1 MEFDSRQVLREI
13 QAVIADSESDVHRV
27 RQFSASPQA
36 AADAEKLKQSVIVL
50 KSETQLE
57 LGGPVKGSSKL
68 VLCVDSPA
76 MIRDGE
82 ISVIGPDIFESTESS
97 VSLAQLIVASLS
109 ENDPSTVL
117 KLAQYA
123 SPPGLLDGCMVRDNG
138 DKILTKFAEGLL
150 YGVALG
156 YTRLKCR
163 YCYTTMLMHGVLNA
177 III

>member
-13 QAVIADSESDVHRV
+13 QTAIADLVSDVHRV
-27 RQFSASPQA
+27 RQFSASPQPV

-97 VSLAQLIVASLS
+97 VSLAHV
-109 ENDPSTVL
+109 
-117 KLAQYA
+117 
-123 SPPGLLDGCMVRDNG
+123 VR
-138 DKILTKFAEGLL
+138 
-150 YGVALG
+150 
-156 YTRLKCR
+156 
-163 YCYTTMLMHGVLNA
+163 LMTA
-177 III
+177 